1 VRYTRI
7 QTYVPWGPVESDWTT
22 IEVQPAQPEAAP
34 AAPRDPYEIVSDF
47 LPNLLAVRDVATW
60 AIVAGYLDDPNEE
73 VRRYAAASLGYWH

>member
-1 VRYTRI
+1 MKL
-7 QTYVPWGPVESDWTT
+7 
-22 IEVQPAQPEAAP
+22 
-34 AAPRDPYEIVSDF
+34 SDF